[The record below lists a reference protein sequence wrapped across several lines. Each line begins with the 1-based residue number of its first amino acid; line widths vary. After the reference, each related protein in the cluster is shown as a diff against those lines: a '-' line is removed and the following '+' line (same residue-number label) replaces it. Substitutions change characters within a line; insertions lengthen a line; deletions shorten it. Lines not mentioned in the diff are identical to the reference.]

1 MKQKVVLQGESSECG
16 LACLAMIASHHG
28 KMYDMPAMR
37 RTFAASQRGVTAA
50 ELIRHASALELA
62 ARPLR
67 LELEDL
73 PELKL
78 PCVLHWNLNHFVV
91 LTRVLRGARGVIVL
105 DPALGERRLSL
116 AQVSASFTGIAL
128 EFTPTPRFE
137 RRDHTASLSLRSL
150 IGPVRGLRQAT
161 LQLLLW
167 SAALELF
174 AVVLP
179 IFNQVVI
186 DEVILS
192 GNRPFLT
199 TLFCAFLL
207 LIGIYTAIDYARS
220 RFLMRWSF
228 EVNLQWVA
236 RVFSHLT
243 RLPVAYFEKRHLGDI
258 ASRFESITIMQ
269 NTLTSLMLETVLD
282 MVLALLS
289 LLILFAYSWQ
299 LALLTLGC
307 VLVYGLMRER
317 MQEPLRN
324 ATNDGLLMHAKE
336 RSYFLETL
344 RSMTAIRLYGQESD
358 RTARWLNLK
367 QDAANC
373 EARRQRIIALAK
385 VLNTAIFSMQ
395 ALGIFYLGAGLVM
408 DQAMSVGM
416 LMACSV
422 YAVIFSSRATRLIN
436 LLVDLNM
443 TRLHAERLSGIVHE
457 PTEPAQPG
465 HIDVSQVQGAITLRQ
480 VRFRYSPADPW
491 ILDGIDLHIDAGESV
506 VLTGASG
513 GGKTTLCKILM
524 GLLEP
529 TEGEILVDGMPVAT
543 LGLANYR
550 KLVSAVMQDDTLQQ
564 GSIADNISFF
574 AREADPERVREC
586 ARQAAIDSD
595 IMATPMRYQTLV
607 GEMGNVF
614 SGGQKQRILL
624 ARALY
629 KQPRILAL
637 DEATSHLDNDNE
649 RRISHVVRQ
658 LRLTRIIVAH
668 RSGAIADGDRI
679 FEVHAG
685 KLRERAPTTTSL
697 AQAAS

>member
-1 MKQKVVLQGESSECG
+1 MKQRVVLQGESSECG
-16 LACLAMIASHHG
+16 LACLAMISSHHG
-28 KMYDMPAMR
+28 KIYDMPGMR
-37 RTFAASQRGVTAA
+37 HKFAASQRGASVA

-78 PCVLHWNLNHFVV
+78 PCILHWNLNHFVV
-91 LTRVLRGARGVIVL
+91 LTRVLRGARGVIVF

-116 AQVSASFTGIAL
+116 GQVSTSFTGIAM
-128 EFTPTPRFE
+128 EFTPAPGFE
-137 RRDHTASLSLRSL
+137 RHDHTVPLSLRSL
-150 IGPVRGLRQAT
+150 IGPIRGLRRAT

-207 LIGIYTAIDYARS
+207 LIAIYTAIDFARS
-220 RFLMRWSF
+220 QFLMRWSF

-258 ASRFESITIMQ
+258 TSRFESITIMQ
-269 NTLTSLMLETVLD
+269 NTLTSVMLETVLD
-282 MVLALLS
+282 LMLALLS
-289 LLILFAYSWQ
+289 LIILFVYSCQ

-307 VLVYGLMRER
+307 VLVYWVVRELML
-317 MQEPLRN
+317 EPLRN

-358 RTARWLNLK
+358 RSARWLNLK
-367 QDAANC
+367 QNAANC

-385 VLNTAIFSMQ
+385 ILNTAIFSVQ

-408 DQAMSVGM
+408 DHAMSVGM
-416 LMACSV
+416 LMACSM
-422 YAVIFSSRATRLIN
+422 YAMIFSSRATRLIN
-436 LLVDLNM
+436 LFADMNM

-457 PTEPAQPG
+457 PMEPAQP
-465 HIDVSQVQGAITLRQ
+465 SQVDLSQIKGTITLKQ
-480 VRFRYSPADPW
+480 IRFRHSPADPW
-491 ILDGIDLHIDAGESV
+491 ILDGIDLHITAGESV

-513 GGKTTLCKILM
+513 CGKSTLCKILM

-529 TEGEILVDGMPVAT
+529 TVGEMLLDGIPVPT
-543 LGLANYR
+543 IGLSNYR
-550 KLVSAVMQDDTLQQ
+550 KLVGAVMQDDTLQQ
-564 GSIADNISFF
+564 GSVADNISFF
-574 AREADPERVREC
+574 ARDAEPERVREC
-586 ARQAAIDSD
+586 ARQAAIDSE
-595 IMATPMRYQTLV
+595 IMATPMTYQTLV

-649 RRISHVVRQ
+649 RHISQVVRQ

-668 RSGAIADGDRI
+668 RSGAISDGDRI
-679 FEVHAG
+679 FELRGG
-685 KLRERAPTTTSL
+685 KLREHSQTITALESV
-697 AQAAS
+697 AS

>member
-1 MKQKVVLQGESSECG
+1 MKRKLVLQGESSECG

-28 KMYDMPAMR
+28 QVHDMAGMR
-37 RTFAASQRGVTAA
+37 RRFASSQRGATVT
-50 ELIRHASALELA
+50 ELVRHASALELA

-78 PCVLHWNLNHFVV
+78 PCILHWNLNHFVV
-91 LTRVLRGARGVIVL
+91 LTRVLPGARGVVIL

-116 AQVSASFTGIAL
+116 AQVSTSFTGIAL
-128 EFTPTPRFE
+128 EFMPTPRFE
-137 RRDHTASLSLRSL
+137 RRDHSTVLSLRNL
-150 IGPVRGLRQAT
+150 IGPVRGLRRAT
-161 LQLLLW
+161 VQLLLW
-167 SAALELF
+167 SAALELL
-174 AVVLP
+174 AVMLP
-179 IFNQVVI
+179 IFNQVVV

-207 LIGIYTAIDYARS
+207 LVALYTGIDYARS

-228 EVNLQWVA
+228 ELNLQWVA

-243 RLPVAYFEKRHLGDI
+243 RLPVAYFEKRQLGDI
-258 ASRFESITIMQ
+258 TSRFESITIVQ

-282 MVLALLS
+282 LVLAVLS
-289 LLILFAYSWQ
+289 LLILLAYSWQ
-299 LALLTLGC
+299 LASLTLGC
-307 VLVYGLMRER
+307 VLVYGVIRARL
-317 MQEPLRN
+317 QEPLRN

-344 RSMTAIRLYGQESD
+344 RTMTAIRLYGQESD

-373 EARRQRIIALAK
+373 EARRQRIMALAK
-385 VLNTAIFSMQ
+385 VLNTAVFSIE

-408 DQAMSVGM
+408 DQVMSVGM

-422 YAVIFSSRATRLIN
+422 YAVIFSTRASRLIN

-443 TRLHAERLSGIVHE
+443 ARLHAERLGGIVHE
-457 PTEPAQPG
+457 PTEPTQPG
-465 HIDVSQVQGAITLRQ
+465 AVDLSQIRGAITLKQ

-491 ILDGIDLHIDAGESV
+491 ILDGIDLHIDAGDSV

-513 GGKTTLCKILM
+513 CGKTTLCKILM
-524 GLLEP
+524 GLLAP
-529 TEGEILVDGMPVAT
+529 TEGEMLVDGIPVAT
-543 LGLANYR
+543 LGLSTYR
-550 KLVSAVMQDDTLQQ
+550 KLVSAVMQDDSLQQ
-564 GSIADNISFF
+564 GSVADNISFF
-574 AREADPERVREC
+574 ARDAEPARIREC
-586 ARQAAIDSD
+586 ARQAAIDHD
-595 IMATPMRYQTLV
+595 IMATPMTYQTLV
-607 GEMGNVF
+607 GESGNIF

-629 KQPRILAL
+629 KQPRVLAL

-649 RRISHVVRQ
+649 LRISHVVRQ
-658 LRLTRIIVAH
+658 LHLTRIIVAH

-679 FEVHAG
+679 FDMQGG
-685 KLRERAPTTTSL
+685 KLRERSPRTAQL
-697 AQAAS
+697 AAG

>member
-1 MKQKVVLQGESSECG
+1 MKSKLVLQGESSECA

-28 KMYDMPAMR
+28 QVHDMAAMR
-37 RTFAASQRGVTAA
+37 RRFDTSQRGATVA
-50 ELIRHASALELA
+50 ELVRHASALELA
-62 ARPLR
+62 ARPVR

-78 PCVLHWNLNHFVV
+78 PCILHWNLNHFVV
-91 LTRVLRGARGVIVL
+91 LTRVLAGARGVIVL
-105 DPALGERRLSL
+105 DPALGERRLSM
-116 AQVSASFTGIAL
+116 AQVSHSFTGVAL

-137 RRDHTASLSLRSL
+137 RHDHSTPLSLRGL
-150 IGPVRGLRQAT
+150 VGPVRGLRRAT
-161 LQLLLW
+161 VQLLLW

-174 AVVLP
+174 AVMLP
-179 IFNQVVI
+179 IFNQVVV

-207 LIGIYTAIDYARS
+207 LVAVYAGIDYARS

-243 RLPVAYFEKRHLGDI
+243 RLPVAYFEKRQLGDI
-258 ASRFESITIMQ
+258 TSRFESITIVQ

-282 MVLALLS
+282 LVLALLS
-289 LLILFAYSWQ
+289 LAMLLAYSWQ
-299 LALLTLGC
+299 LAALTLGC
-307 VLVYGLMRER
+307 VLVYGVIRARL
-317 MQEPLRN
+317 QEPLRN
-324 ATNDGLLMHAKE
+324 ATNDGLLMHARE
-336 RSYFLETL
+336 RSYFIETL
-344 RSMTAIRLYGQESD
+344 RTMTAIRLYGQESD

-385 VLNTAIFSMQ
+385 VLNTAVFSIE

-408 DQAMSVGM
+408 DRAMSVGM

-422 YAVIFSSRATRLIN
+422 YAVIFSNRATRLIN

-443 TRLHAERLSGIVHE
+443 ARLYAERLGGIVHE
-457 PTEPAQPG
+457 PAEPTETAAFDLGQ
-465 HIDVSQVQGAITLRQ
+465 IRGAITLRQ

-491 ILDGIDLHIDAGESV
+491 ILDGIDLHIDAGDSV

-513 GGKTTLCKILM
+513 CGKTTLCKILM

-529 TEGEILVDGMPVAT
+529 SEGEMLVDGIPVAT

-550 KLVSAVMQDDTLQQ
+550 RLVSAVMQDDSLQQ

-574 AREADPERVREC
+574 AHDAEPARIRAC
-586 ARQAAIDSD
+586 ARQAAIDD
-595 IMATPMRYQTLV
+595 EIMATPMTYQTLV
-607 GEMGNVF
+607 GETGNVF

-649 RRISHVVRQ
+649 LRISHVVRQ

-668 RSGAIADGDRI
+668 RSGAIAEGDRI
-679 FEVHAG
+679 FEMQAG
-685 KLRERAPTTTSL
+685 KLHERSAALPL

>member
-1 MKQKVVLQGESSECG
+1 MKHKVILQGEAAECG
-16 LACLAMIASHHG
+16 LACLAMIAAHYG
-28 KMYDMPAMR
+28 NVNDMAGMR
-37 RTFAASQRGVTAA
+37 RQFPVSQRGVTVA
-50 ELIRHASALELA
+50 ELISHASALEMG

-67 LELEDL
+67 LELADL
-73 PELKL
+73 PGLKL
-78 PCVLHWNLNHFVV
+78 PCILHWNLNHFVV
-91 LTRVLRGARGVIVL
+91 LTRVLRGTRGVIVL

-116 AQVSASFTGIAL
+116 SQVSASFTGIAL
-128 EFTPTPRFE
+128 ELTPTPRFE
-137 RRDHTASLSLRSL
+137 RHDHTAPLSLRDL
-150 IGPVRGLRQAT
+150 IGPVRGLRRAT
-161 LQLLLW
+161 LQLLSW

-192 GNRPFLT
+192 GNRPFLA

-207 LIGIYTAIDYARS
+207 LIAIYTAIDYARS

-258 ASRFESITIMQ
+258 TSRFESITIMQ
-269 NTLTSLMLETVLD
+269 NTLTSLMLETALD
-282 MVLALLS
+282 LMLALLS
-289 LLILFAYSWQ
+289 VAILFAYSWQ

-307 VLVYGLMRER
+307 VLLYGVLRER

-324 ATNDGLLMHAKE
+324 ATNDGLLMHAQE
-336 RSYFLETL
+336 RSYFIETL
-344 RSMTAIRLYGQESD
+344 RSMTAIRLYGKESD

-367 QDAANC
+367 QNAANC

-385 VLNTAIFSMQ
+385 VLNTAIFSVQ

-408 DQAMSVGM
+408 EQALSVGM

-422 YAVIFSSRATRLIN
+422 YAVIFSSRATRLVN

-465 HIDVSQVQGAITLRQ
+465 YADLSQVKGAITLSQ
-480 VRFRYSPADPW
+480 VRFRYSPAEPW
-491 ILDGIDLHIDAGESV
+491 ILNGIDLHIGAGESV

-513 GGKTTLCKILM
+513 CGKTTLCKILM
-524 GLLEP
+524 GLLAP
-529 TEGEILVDGMPVAT
+529 TEGEMLVDGMPVSA
-543 LGLANYR
+543 LGLSNYR
-550 KLVSAVMQDDTLQQ
+550 KLVSAVMQEDSLQQ
-564 GSIADNISFF
+564 GSVADNISFF
-574 AREADPERVREC
+574 ARDAEPERIREC
-586 ARQAAIDSD
+586 ARQAAIDAD
-595 IMATPMRYQTLV
+595 IMATPMAYQTLV
-607 GEMGNVF
+607 GETGNLF

-629 KQPRILAL
+629 KRPRILAL

-649 RRISHVVRQ
+649 RRISHVIRQ
-658 LRLTRIIVAH
+658 LQLTRIIVAH
-668 RSGAIADGDRI
+668 RSGAISDSDRI
-679 FEVHAG
+679 FEVHEG
-685 KLRERAPTTTSL
+685 KLRECTPTPTT
-697 AQAAS
+697 

>member
-1 MKQKVVLQGESSECG
+1 MKQRIVLQGESSECG
-16 LACLAMIASHHG
+16 LACLAMISSYHG
-28 KMYDMPAMR
+28 KIYDMPGMR
-37 RTFAASQRGVTAA
+37 RQFVTSQRGASAA
-50 ELIRHASALELA
+50 ELIRHASTLELA
-62 ARPLR
+62 ARALR

-73 PELKL
+73 AELKL
-78 PCVLHWNLNHFVV
+78 PCILHWNLNHFVV
-91 LTRVLRGARGVIVL
+91 LTRVLRGARGVIVF

-116 AQVSASFTGIAL
+116 AQVSASFTGVAL

-137 RRDHTASLSLRSL
+137 YDDHTTSLSLRSL
-150 IGPVRGLRQAT
+150 IGPVRGLRRAT

-207 LIGIYTAIDYARS
+207 LIAIYTAIDYARS

-243 RLPVAYFEKRHLGDI
+243 RLPVAYFEKHHLGDI
-258 ASRFESITIMQ
+258 SSRFESITVMQ

-282 MVLALLS
+282 LMLALLS
-289 LLILFAYSWQ
+289 LTVLFVYSGQ

-307 VLVYGLMRER
+307 MLVYGVMREL

-324 ATNDGLLMHAKE
+324 ATNDGLLMHARE

-358 RTARWLNLK
+358 RSARWLNLK

-385 VLNTAIFSMQ
+385 VLNTAIFSVQ

-408 DQAMSVGM
+408 DQVMSVGM
-416 LMACSV
+416 LMACSM
-422 YAVIFSSRATRLIN
+422 YAMIFSSRATRLIN
-436 LLVDLNM
+436 LFADLNV

-457 PTEPAQPG
+457 ATEPAQPG
-465 HIDVSQVQGAITLRQ
+465 PIDLSQARGAITLKQ
-480 VRFRYSPADPW
+480 VRFRYSLADPW
-491 ILDGIDLHIDAGESV
+491 IVDGVDLHIMAGESV

-513 GGKTTLCKILM
+513 CGKTTLCKILM

-529 TEGEILVDGMPVAT
+529 TEGEMLVDGVPVTT

-550 KLVSAVMQDDTLQQ
+550 KLVGAVMQDDTLQQ
-564 GSIADNISFF
+564 GSVADNISFF
-574 AREADPERVREC
+574 ARDAEPERIREC
-586 ARQAAIDSD
+586 ARQAAINSD
-595 IMATPMRYQTLV
+595 IMAMPMTYQTLV
-607 GEMGNVF
+607 GETGNVF

-649 RRISHVVRQ
+649 RRISRVVRQ

-668 RSGAIADGDRI
+668 RSGAIADGDRL
-679 FEVHAG
+679 FEVRGG
-685 KLRERAPTTTSL
+685 KLYERSPTITGL
-697 AQAAS
+697 EPAAS

>member
-1 MKQKVVLQGESSECG
+1 MKHKVILQGEAAECG
-16 LACLAMIASHHG
+16 LACLAMIAAHYG
-28 KMYDMPAMR
+28 NVNDMAGMR
-37 RTFAASQRGVTAA
+37 RQFAVSQRGVTVAA
-50 ELIRHASALELA
+50 LIRHASALEMG

-67 LELEDL
+67 LELADL
-73 PELKL
+73 PALKL
-78 PCVLHWNLNHFVV
+78 PCILHWNLNHFVV
-91 LTRVLRGARGVIVL
+91 LARVLPGARGVVVL

-116 AQVSASFTGIAL
+116 SQVSAAFTGIAL

-137 RRDHTASLSLRSL
+137 RHDHTTALSLRGL
-150 IGPVRGLRQAT
+150 IGPVRGLRRAT
-161 LQLLLW
+161 LQLLSW

-192 GNRPFLT
+192 GNRPFLA

-207 LIGIYTAIDYARS
+207 LIAIYTAIDYARS

-243 RLPVAYFEKRHLGDI
+243 RLPVAFFEKRHLGDI
-258 ASRFESITIMQ
+258 TSRFESITIMQ
-269 NTLTSLMLETVLD
+269 NTLTSLMLETALD
-282 MVLALLS
+282 LVLAVLS
-289 LLILFAYSWQ
+289 MLILFVYSWQ

-307 VLVYGLMRER
+307 VLLYGVLRER
-317 MQEPLRN
+317 LQEPLRN
-324 ATNDGLLMHAKE
+324 ATNDGLLMHAQE

-344 RSMTAIRLYGQESD
+344 RSMTAIRLYGKESD

-367 QDAANC
+367 QNAANC

-385 VLNTAIFSMQ
+385 VLNTAIFSVQ
-395 ALGIFYLGAGLVM
+395 ALGLFYLGAGLVM
-408 DQAMSVGM
+408 ENALSVGM

-422 YAVIFSSRATRLIN
+422 YAVIFSSRATRLVN

-457 PTEPAQPG
+457 PTEPAQSG
-465 HIDVSQVQGAITLRQ
+465 NVDLSQVKGTITLTQ
-480 VRFRYSPADPW
+480 VRFRYSPAEPW
-491 ILDGIDLHIDAGESV
+491 ILDGIDLHIGAGESV

-513 GGKTTLCKILM
+513 CGKTTLCKILM

-529 TEGEILVDGMPVAT
+529 TEGEMLVDGMPVSA
-543 LGLANYR
+543 LGLSNYR
-550 KLVSAVMQDDTLQQ
+550 KLVSAVMQEDSLQQ
-564 GSIADNISFF
+564 GSVADNISFF
-574 AREADPERVREC
+574 ARDAEPERIREC
-586 ARQAAIDSD
+586 ARQAAIDAD
-595 IMATPMRYQTLV
+595 IMATPMAYQTLV
-607 GEMGNVF
+607 GETGNLF

-629 KQPRILAL
+629 KRPRILAL

-649 RRISHVVRQ
+649 RRISHVIRQ
-658 LRLTRIIVAH
+658 LQLTRIIVAH
-668 RSGAIADGDRI
+668 RSGAISASDRI
-679 FEVHAG
+679 FEVHQG
-685 KLRERAPTTTSL
+685 KLRECAPTPAT
-697 AQAAS
+697 